1 MRKAELISLLDSLG
15 LHPSRKLGQ
24 NFLIDDNCLSALVR
38 AAAPQA
44 GEEILE
50 IGPGTGALT
59 QRLIDAGCKLTA
71 IEYDHRLAE
80 YLREKYRDC
89 TNFRLFE
96 CDACRVNYEELFPAG
111 VTWRCIANLPYSC
124 GSVIIAKFCA
134 AVNPP
139 TSLHILLQRE
149 MGERLCAAPCSG
161 DYGALTVRTALSYR
175 AEIVRIVSPGV
186 FFPPPEVDSAFV
198 RLSALDAPMPMEVRR
213 LAGELAVAAFAQR
226 RKKALRLLE
235 NRWNDFDFTT
245 AFSALGLS
253 ADCRAENISP
263 AQYTALAR
271 AMLQSAAS
279 T

>member
-89 TNFRLFE
+89 ANFRLFE

-149 MGERLCAAPCSG
+149 MGERLCAAPGSG

-235 NRWNDFDFTT
+235 NRWKDFDFAT